1 MVKELKV
8 VYNQIKDYNPNF
20 TINKDALKIIDL
32 DLEITYNNES
42 KNYKVIDNNTGKEYF
57 NRITYPDC
65 NGCKFNTAEEVVREL
80 GKDNSQSVDNRD
92 LETEEEI
99 TSLQDDEAIE
109 EIEEFES
116 KNYDKYFSSIE
127 S

>member
-65 NGCKFNTAEEVVREL
+65 NGCKFNTAEEVVKFIRTKSSKL
-80 GKDNSQSVDNRD
+80 
-92 LETEEEI
+92 TEEI
-99 TSLQDDEAIE
+99 TRIKKLM
-109 EIEEFES
+109 
-116 KNYDKYFSSIE
+116 K
-127 S
+127 